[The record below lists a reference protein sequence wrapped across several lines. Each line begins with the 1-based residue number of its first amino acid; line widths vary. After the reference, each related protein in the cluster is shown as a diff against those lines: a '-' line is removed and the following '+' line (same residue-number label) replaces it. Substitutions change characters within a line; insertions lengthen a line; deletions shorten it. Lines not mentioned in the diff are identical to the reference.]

1 MYLKCQIHGKCW
13 KNDAALGEN
22 TEDSN
27 NDFKMVISKKFE
39 EFKTYMISE
48 LTESVKPFLQTEI
61 HGILKGYKDQLE
73 NVTSIVEM
81 LQEHVPNLKC
91 KNVACAST

>member
-1 MYLKCQIHGKCW
+1 
-13 KNDAALGEN
+13 
-22 TEDSN
+22 
-27 NDFKMVISKKFE
+27 MVISKKFE

-81 LQEHVPNLKC
+81 LQEHVLNLKC
-91 KNVACAST
+91 KNVACASTWQQRIIVWKKSIQMDRVS

>member
-1 MYLKCQIHGKCW
+1 
-13 KNDAALGEN
+13 
-22 TEDSN
+22 
-27 NDFKMVISKKFE
+27 MVISKKFE

-91 KNVACAST
+91 KNVACASTWQQRIIVWKKSIQMDRVS

>member
-1 MYLKCQIHGKCW
+1 
-13 KNDAALGEN
+13 
-22 TEDSN
+22 
-27 NDFKMVISKKFE
+27 MVISKKFE

-91 KNVACAST
+91 KNVASASTWQQRIIVWKKSIQMDRVS

>member
-1 MYLKCQIHGKCW
+1 
-13 KNDAALGEN
+13 
-22 TEDSN
+22 
-27 NDFKMVISKKFE
+27 MVISKKFK

-91 KNVACAST
+91 KNVACASTWQQRIIVWKKSIQMDRVS

>member
-1 MYLKCQIHGKCW
+1 
-13 KNDAALGEN
+13 
-22 TEDSN
+22 
-27 NDFKMVISKKFE
+27 MVISKKFE

-91 KNVACAST
+91 KNVACASTWQQRIIVWKKSVQMDRVS

>member
-1 MYLKCQIHGKCW
+1 
-13 KNDAALGEN
+13 
-22 TEDSN
+22 
-27 NDFKMVISKKFE
+27 MVISKKFE

-81 LQEHVPNLKC
+81 LQGHVPNLKC

>member
-1 MYLKCQIHGKCW
+1 
-13 KNDAALGEN
+13 
-22 TEDSN
+22 
-27 NDFKMVISKKFE
+27 
-39 EFKTYMISE
+39 MISE

-81 LQEHVPNLKC
+81 LQGHVPNLKC
-91 KNVACAST
+91 TNVACAST

>member
-1 MYLKCQIHGKCW
+1 
-13 KNDAALGEN
+13 
-22 TEDSN
+22 
-27 NDFKMVISKKFE
+27 MVISKKFE
-39 EFKTYMISE
+39 EFETYMISE

-91 KNVACAST
+91 KNVACASTWQQRIIVWKKSIQMDRVS

>member
-1 MYLKCQIHGKCW
+1 
-13 KNDAALGEN
+13 
-22 TEDSN
+22 
-27 NDFKMVISKKFE
+27 MVISKKFE

-48 LTESVKPFLQTEI
+48 LTESVKLFLQTEI

-73 NVTSIVEM
+73 NVTSIVQM

-91 KNVACAST
+91 KNVACASTWQQRIIIWKKSIQMDRVS